1 MPAIA
6 LSILSL
12 LQYAPQAITEITA
25 VYNAVKGDL
34 SATDQATIDA
44 ALAAAQIGDAQAT
57 AAADAALS
65 QAAQS

>member
-12 LQYAPQAITEITA
+12 LQYAPQAISEITA

-34 SATDQATIDA
+34 SATDIADIDA
-44 ALAAAQIGDAQAT
+44 ALAAAQQADLAATQKADDALE
-57 AAADAALS
+57 AAAKR
-65 QAAQS
+65 

>member
-6 LSILSL
+6 LSLLSL
-12 LQYAPQAITEITA
+12 LQYAPSAITEITA

-44 ALAAAQIGDAQAT
+44 ALAAAIANDAQAT
-57 AAADAALS
+57 AAADQALS
-65 QAAQS
+65 DASKR

>member
-12 LQYAPQAITEITA
+12 LQYAPSAIAEITA

-44 ALAAAQIGDAQAT
+44 ALAAAKSADATST
-57 AAADAALS
+57 AQADAALE
-65 QAAQS
+65 QAAGR

>member
-6 LSILSL
+6 LSLLSL

-25 VYNAVKGDL
+25 VYNAIKGDL

-44 ALAAAQIGDAQAT
+44 ALANAIAQDAQAT
-57 AAADAALS
+57 AAADQALD
-65 QAAQS
+65 QAAKR